1 MFASL
6 LSVMRSER
14 GNVLFIA
21 TMSLPVLIGAGG
33 LATDTIQWTLHQR
46 EIQRQA
52 DSAALAGAYAKAQG
66 GSPAASATAEIN
78 RHSFVTLLGSPTV
91 ENAPTTGSYAGNT
104 NAVRVVLQTRQALPF
119 SSMFIGTAPTLTAEA
134 TAAVI
139 SNGNYCVISLEPT
152 ATAGV
157 IMQGNASVTM
167 GCGIATNSTAANAVV
182 AGGSSSILATPVA
195 AVGGL
200 QASSNYASGTT
211 LQPYSITQPDPFAS
225 LPAPTLPSCS
235 TKLNVAPNATAHVT
249 NASGVT
255 CYRGMDLKGTVSFD
269 PGVYY
274 VDGSSFSAGSQA
286 AIIGA
291 GVTFILTSNNATSN
305 PASIATVDIN
315 GGANIQLT
323 APASGTYA
331 GVLFYQDRRAQDS
344 GANNINGNASSILQ
358 GAVYMPSQEV
368 SFSGNSGMTTQCVQ
382 IVSRRVTFTGSNT
395 IANSCPAGSGA
406 SSFTGTRVQLVG

>member
-1 MFASL
+1 MFARLPSL
-6 LSVMRSER
+6 MRSER

-66 GSPAASATAEIN
+66 ASPAASATAEIN
-78 RHSFVTLLGSPTV
+78 RHSFVTLLGSPTI
-91 ENAPTTGSYAGNT
+91 ENAPTTGSYAGNA
-104 NAVRVVLQTRQALPF
+104 NAVRVVLHTRQALPF
-119 SSMFIGTAPTLTAEA
+119 SSMFISSPPTLTAEA

-139 SNGNYCVISLEPT
+139 SNGNYCVISLEPN
-152 ATAGV
+152 ATAGI

-167 GCGIATNSTAANAVV
+167 GCGIATNSTASNAVV
-182 AGGSSSILATPVA
+182 AGGSSSIYATPVA

-211 LQPYSITQPDPFAS
+211 LQPYSITQPDPFAA
-225 LPAPTLPSCS
+225 LPTPTLPSCS
-235 TKLNVAPNATAHVT
+235 AKLNVAPNATEHVT
-249 NASGVT
+249 NVSGVA

-269 PGVYY
+269 PGIYY
-274 VDGSSFSAGSQA
+274 IDGSSFSAGSQA
-286 AIIGA
+286 VISGT

-305 PASIATVDIN
+305 PGSIATVDIN

-323 APASGTYA
+323 APTSGTYA
-331 GVLFYQDRRAQDS
+331 GILFYQDRRAQDS
-344 GANNINGNASSILQ
+344 GTNTINGNASSVLQ

-368 SFSGNSGMTTQCVQ
+368 SFSGDSGMTTQCVQ
-382 IVSRRVTFTGSNT
+382 IVSRRVKFSGSNT
-395 IANSCPAGSGA
+395 IANNCPAGSGA